1 MFWLYGLLGLASL
14 AALAVARQRRAAYLL
29 GTCLLLVMLWSACG
43 GGGQVIHTPGTPA
56 DTYTLDVSAT
66 VTSAAMSSTLTHNF
80 KFTLT
85 VD

>member
-1 MFWLYGLLGLASL
+1 LLGLASL

-29 GTCLLLVMLWSACG
+29 GACLLVVMLWSACG
-43 GGGQVIHTPGTPA
+43 GGGQVAHTPGTPA
-56 DTYTLDVSAT
+56 GTYTLDVSAT
-66 VTSAAMSSTLTHNF
+66 ATSTTPPSTLTHDF

>member
-29 GTCLLLVMLWSACG
+29 GVCLLVVILWSACG
-43 GGGQVIHTPGTPA
+43 GGGQVTHTQGTPPG
-56 DTYTLDVSAT
+56 TYTLDVSAT
-66 VTSAAMSSTLTHNF
+66 VTSAATSSTLTHNF